1 MAQHRQDA
9 RPYPDQDGP
18 PTDELPRPIPAAAP
32 APSPGT
38 DLVARVRRS
47 GGSIVERLGRPR
59 VIVIVAVVVLALAA
73 TAVVL
78 TYRVATNTGTS
89 GGDTGI
95 ARHLTYK
102 ATSTEKTVIVT
113 YTQGD
118 NDLDGQTQSASPW
131 SMAATVTAS
140 VAVLTVTSGSDA
152 RNPDR
157 AASVTCAIED
167 TTTGQTLASKSA
179 PPSAGATVT
188 CVAGNLG
195 T

>member
-1 MAQHRQDA
+1 MAQHRHDA
-9 RPYPDQDGP
+9 HPQPDLDGP
-18 PTDELPRPIPAAAP
+18 PTDELPRSVPAAAP
-32 APSPGT
+32 SRRPGV
-38 DLVARVRRS
+38 DLVARIRTM
-47 GGSIVERLGRPR
+47 GTSIVGRLGRTR
-59 VIVIVAVVVLALAA
+59 VLLIAAVLVLMLVAVG
-73 TAVVL
+73 VL
-78 TYRVATNTGTS
+78 TYRATTAAVPS

-95 ARHLTYK
+95 ARHLTYE

-118 NDLDGQTQSASPW
+118 NELDGQTQSASPW

-152 RNPDR
+152 ENPDH
-157 AASVTCAIED
+157 ADSVTCAILD
-167 TTTGQTLASKSA
+167 TTTGQTLVSKSA
-179 PPSAGATVT
+179 PPSSAATVT